1 MPKVSVIVPVYGV
14 EKYIERCARSLFEQT
29 LEDIEYIFVD
39 DCTKDDSICI
49 LKRVI
54 EDYPQRTSQ
63 IMILHHDVNKGLPQ
77 ARKTGVEASHGEF
90 IAHCDSDDWVD
101 KRMYELMYEEGEKT
115 GADIIICDYFRSD
128 GINSTIHT
136 EKHSDK
142 NTDLVLNMMYE
153 RESWAVWD
161 KLVRKE
167 IFDNPLFVYP
177 KDSMAEDMVIS
188 IQAALYSKK
197 ICSVNTPLYYYFVNS
212 ESMSRQKS
220 ISKRIRL
227 FEEACRNVEIVENR
241 VLALNEKCYDDGIVY
256 LKSLQRNLL
265 LPVIKYTAVAEMWK
279 KRFPKL
285 GRKVI
290 FSLHIPIR
298 HKLRMIYTY
307 FLICFYRKKNE
318 DETCKC

>member
-1 MPKVSVIVPVYGV
+1 MKVSVIIPVYGV

-29 LEDIEYIFVD
+29 LKEIEFIFVN
-39 DCTKDDSICI
+39 DCTCDNSIVI
-49 LKRVI
+49 LQAII
-54 EDYPQRTSQ
+54 EEYPIRKSNVH
-63 IMILHHDVNKGLPQ
+63 IINHDHNMGLPL
-77 ARKTGVEASHGEF
+77 ARQTGLRFAKGDY

-101 KRMYELMYEEGEKT
+101 KRMYELMYEEGEKK

-136 EKHSDK
+136 EKHSEK

-167 IFDNPLFVYP
+167 IYDNPLFLFP
-177 KDSMAEDMVIS
+177 KDSMGEDMVLS
-188 IQAALYSKK
+188 IQVALYSKK
-197 ICSVNTPLYYYFVNS
+197 IGSVNTPLYYYFVNS
-212 ESMSRQKS
+212 DSMSRQKS
-220 ISKRIRL
+220 LSKRIRL

-241 VLALNEKCYDDGIVY
+241 VLALNEKYYDDGIVY

-290 FSLHIPIR
+290 FSFHIPIR

-307 FLICFYRKKNE
+307 FLICFYRNKNE
-318 DETCKC
+318 DETC